1 MFKKISV
8 IGSGLMGSAIAAHFA
23 NSGCEV
29 ILLDII
35 DSKSTNKNNIADKSI
50 KKLLKTR
57 PSPLTLNSNIKFCKK
72 TTI

>member
-35 DSKSTNKNNIADKSI
+35 E
-50 KKLLKTR
+50 
-57 PSPLTLNSNIKFCKK
+57 
-72 TTI
+72 